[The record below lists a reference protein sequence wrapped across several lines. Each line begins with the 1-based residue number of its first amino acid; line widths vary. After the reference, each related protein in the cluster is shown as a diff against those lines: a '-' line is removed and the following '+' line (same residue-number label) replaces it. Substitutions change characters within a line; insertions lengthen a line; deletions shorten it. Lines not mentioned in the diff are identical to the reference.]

1 MERPDARGVSNWN
14 IANALTGV
22 RILLVPLFVV
32 LLLIDE
38 GRGDGFRWSAT
49 AVFVLA
55 SVTDRLDGD
64 LARSRG
70 LVTDLGKVMDPIADK
85 ALVGSALIGLSM
97 IGELWWWVTI
107 VILAR
112 EAFITLLRF
121 AVIRHGVMPASHGGK
136 LKTTLQVIGITIL
149 VAPLADWMHA
159 VGLAVMLAAV
169 VVTVGTGIDYVLR
182 AIRLRRDAQSK
193 GAA

>member
-1 MERPDARGVSNWN
+1 MEEQDARAVSNWN

-22 RILLVPLFVV
+22 RILLVPLFAV

-38 GRGDGFRWSAT
+38 GRLDGFRWLAA

-85 ALVGSALIGLSM
+85 ALVGAALIGLSM
-97 IGELWWWVTI
+97 IDELWWWVTI
-107 VILAR
+107 LILAR
-112 EAFITLLRF
+112 EVLITLLRF
-121 AVIRHGVMPASHGGK
+121 AVIRHGIMPASHGGK
-136 LKTTLQVIGITIL
+136 LKTTLQIVGISIL
-149 VAPLADWMHA
+149 VVPLPDWVHT
-159 VGLAVMLAAV
+159 VGLVVMLAAV
-169 VVTVGTGIDYVLR
+169 VVTVATGVDYVLR
-182 AIRLRRDAQSK
+182 AFRLRRDAQS
-193 GAA
+193 AA